1 MGTDSNLSYEPPI
14 LISLKSCDTKQ
25 DLYSRSGAKS
35 IQYGERAF
43 VDLVKKNAFKFGGG
57 GGVSILEVR
66 GWWTEGDK

>member
-57 GGVSILEVR
+57 G
-66 GWWTEGDK
+66 